1 MVTTTSTATLDP
13 NLALSEDFAELV
25 RRHVD
30 GRATADELELLK
42 ANGQVWARALY
53 RLLDDVA
60 ESIDDVRATVR
71 GHQRAVIM
79 ADLEAD
85 YRAVDGV
92 LSELVG
98 PPRAPLGGGSENGAP
113 EAGVAELQLSW
124 IPGRV
129 IAWAAGHG
137 APPESAEGVRA
148 RLDDCGGSTVEWAL
162 YRPVKLGGR
171 NRAETVSAPV
181 ESCLGWLV
189 ALGDTA
195 GEEGIGPSV
204 AWLGLVAAL
213 AVRLTAQ
220 GRFVPQLKKLRRR
233 DTGSDNG
240 DGAPRDGAP
249 RDGAPRRDAGSF
261 AVRWAPALVEAE
273 TLSSLADSL
282 PGTAAAFENQRDRI
296 AFTQAAL
303 ADLVDAIVS
312 QAVERLDVPAP
323 PPEPSTRAD
332 AAEAMLAHLD
342 GEPFEI
348 PSRHGSELA
357 RRLDQWSRP
366 VTGPHD
372 RGLVVQLD
380 PPDESGAWHLSV
392 LSISSAGELQP
403 VESALV
409 NASPAR
415 RHSVRHQ
422 LARLERLYPEL
433 LRLGGRRRGEVMLGQ
448 DEAWTLMTE
457 KGLVLTAGGYDVRVP
472 ALSRRRPRPSLR
484 LTSLEAQDS
493 MVGATQLADVRW
505 SVVFD
510 DVDLTADEIRRLASQ
525 ARPLVKSR
533 GQWVEI
539 ERADLVEAAEAL
551 AERADQTR
559 LTGADMLRHTL
570 GLEGS
575 PLAGGVTIA
584 GDGWAADLIRS
595 AQRLDGAAGAQPD
608 GFCGA
613 LRSYQSEALGWLGFL
628 EDAGLGGCLALDM
641 GLGKTPTML
650 AHVDK
655 AIADGVAEG
664 PSLVIAPPAVV
675 GNWASEARRFVPDLE
690 IAVHHGPSRIDKA
703 DVPGLA
709 AGVHLVITS
718 YGTAMRDI
726 DGFERVDWSK
736 VVLDEAQAIKNPAG
750 ETGQQLRRLTARS
763 RVALTGTPIE
773 NGLGDLWTIMDFC
786 NPGLL
791 GARAQFVAEMSK
803 VSKDSKAAEGDSGG
817 EGVLAALNGILVFRR
832 TKAEPQIAAELPDR
846 IDELDHCTMTAEQ
859 IGLYQAVLD
868 RLVADTADQES
879 DPKKKGAV
887 LAAITALKQIC
898 NHPVNYIED
907 GEPLDGRSGKLAR
920 LNEILEVVFASDE
933 RALIFTHFATWGER
947 LAEYLTQ
954 LTGSPIDCY
963 HGGLARRTRD
973 EMVARF
979 QRGTGPG
986 ALVLSI
992 KAGGTGLNLTAA
1004 SHVVLYDR
1012 WWNPAVEDQARDR
1025 AWRIGQKN
1033 TVVCHRLVCPGTVD
1047 ERVEEIVAG
1056 KRRIADL
1063 VLPKA
1068 SSIGDLDSDQLRAA
1082 LGIDPDLLLV
1092 DDENGAG
1099 RA

>member
-30 GRATADELELLK
+30 GRATADELELLR
-42 ANGQVWARALY
+42 ANEQVWARALY

-71 GHQRAVIM
+71 GHQRAMIV

-85 YRAVDGV
+85 YKAVDNV
-92 LSELVG
+92 LARLVG
-98 PPRAPLGGGSENGAP
+98 PARAPFGGGES

-129 IAWAAGHG
+129 IAWAAGPG
-137 APPESAEGVRA
+137 AAPDDASEVRA
-148 RLDDCGGSTVEWAL
+148 RLDECGASTVEWAP

-189 ALGDTA
+189 ALGDAA

-213 AVRLTAQ
+213 AVQLTAK

-233 DTGSDNG
+233 RDDDDGQKEHRGSGSGNGNG
-240 DGAPRDGAP
+240 DGGRT
-249 RDGAPRRDAGSF
+249 RSDAGIF
-261 AVRWAPALVEAE
+261 AVRWSPALVEAE
-273 TLSSLADSL
+273 ALSSLADSL
-282 PGTAAAFENQRDRI
+282 PGAVAAFENQRDRI

-303 ADLVDAIVS
+303 GDLVNAIVS

-323 PPEPSTRAD
+323 PPDPKTRAD
-332 AAEAMLAHLD
+332 AAEAMLACLD
-342 GEPFEI
+342 GEPFEV

-380 PPDESGAWHLSV
+380 PPDESGAWYLSV
-392 LSISSAGELQP
+392 LSISSAGEPQP

-433 LRLGGRRRGEVMLGQ
+433 LRLGGRRRGEVMLSQ

-457 KGLVLTAGGYDVRVP
+457 KGQVLSAGGYDVRVP
-472 ALSRRRPRPSLR
+472 ALSRRRPRPALR
-484 LTSLEAQDS
+484 LTSLEAADS
-493 MVGATQLADVRW
+493 MVGAQQLAAVRW
-505 SVVFD
+505 SVAFD
-510 DVDLTADEIRRLASQ
+510 DVELTADEIRRLASQ

-539 ERADLVEAAEAL
+539 ERADLTEAAEAL
-551 AERADQTR
+551 AERADRTR

-584 GDGWAADLIRS
+584 GEGWAADLIRS
-595 AQRLDGAAGAQPD
+595 ARRITGAATAQPD

-613 LRSYQSEALGWLGFL
+613 LRTYQSESLGWLGFL
-628 EDAGLGGCLALDM
+628 EGAGLGGCLALDM

-650 AHVDK
+650 AHVEK
-655 AIADGVAEG
+655 AMADGAADG

-690 IAVHHGPSRIDKA
+690 TVVHHGPGRIDKA
-703 DVPGLA
+703 DVPDLA
-709 AGVHLVITS
+709 ARAHLVITS
-718 YGTAMRDI
+718 YGTALRDI
-726 DGFERVDWSK
+726 EGFEQVDWSK
-736 VVLDEAQAIKNPAG
+736 VVLDEAQVIKNPAS
-750 ETGQQLRRLTARS
+750 ETAQQLRRLSGRS

-773 NGLGDLWTIMDFC
+773 NGLGDLWSIMDFC
-786 NPGLL
+786 NPGLV
-791 GARAQFVAEMSK
+791 GARAPFIAEMSK
-803 VSKDSKAAEGDSGG
+803 VSDGDSSG

-832 TKAEPQIAAELPDR
+832 TKAEPLIAAELPDR

-868 RLVADTADQES
+868 RLVAAAADEEPG
-879 DPKKKGAV
+879 PKKKGAV

-898 NHPVNYIED
+898 NHPVNYIDD
-907 GEPLDGRSGKLAR
+907 GGALDGRSGKLAR
-920 LNEILEVVFASDE
+920 LNELLEVVFASGE

-947 LAEYLTQ
+947 LAEYLAQ
-954 LTGSPIDCY
+954 RTGLPIDCY

-973 EMVARF
+973 AMVARF
-979 QRGTGPG
+979 QRGSGPG

-1025 AWRIGQKN
+1025 AWRIGQRN

-1056 KRRIADL
+1056 KRRIADM
-1063 VLPKA
+1063 VLPKS

-1082 LGIDPDLLLV
+1082 LGIDSDLLLV

-1099 RA
+1099 A

>member
-13 NLALSEDFAELV
+13 NLALSEDFAALV

-30 GRATADELELLK
+30 GRATADELELLR
-42 ANGQVWARALY
+42 ANEQVWARALY

-60 ESIDDVRATVR
+60 ESIDDVRSAVR
-71 GHQRAVIM
+71 GHQRAIVM

-85 YRAVDGV
+85 YRAVDRV
-92 LSELVG
+92 LAGLIG
-98 PPRAPLGGGSENGAP
+98 PARAPVGGESET
-113 EAGVAELQLSW
+113 ETGVAELQLSW

-129 IAWAAGHG
+129 IAWAAGPG
-137 APPESAEGVRA
+137 APPEDAEAVRA
-148 RLDDCGGSTVEWAL
+148 RLYDCGGSTVDWGT

-171 NRAETVSAPV
+171 NRADTVSAPV

-195 GEEGIGPSV
+195 GEEGIGASV
-204 AWLGLVAAL
+204 AWLGLAAAL
-213 AVRLTAQ
+213 AVRITAQ

-233 DTGSDNG
+233 RDEDGNDNG
-240 DGAPRDGAP
+240 DAGGN
-249 RDGAPRRDAGSF
+249 GGQPRRDAGTF
-261 AVRWAPALVEAE
+261 AVQWSPALVETE
-273 TLSSLADSL
+273 TLASLADSL
-282 PGTAAAFENQRDRI
+282 PGAVAAFENQRDRI
-296 AFTQAAL
+296 AFTQAVL
-303 ADLVDAIVS
+303 VDLVDAIVS
-312 QAVERLDVPAP
+312 QAAERLDVPAP
-323 PPEPSTRAD
+323 PPDPKTRAD

-372 RGLVVQLD
+372 RGLVVQLA

-392 LSISSAGELQP
+392 LSVSSAGDLQP

-409 NASPAR
+409 NASAAR

-493 MVGATQLADVRW
+493 KVGAQQLAAVRW

-510 DVDLTADEIRRLASQ
+510 DVELTADEIRQLASQ

-533 GQWVEI
+533 GRWIEI
-539 ERADLVEAAEAL
+539 ERADLAEAAEAL

-575 PLAGGVTIA
+575 PLAGGVAIA
-584 GDGWAADLIRS
+584 GEGWAADLIRS
-595 AQRLDGAAGAQPD
+595 AGRIAGAPTVQPD
-608 GFCGA
+608 GFQGA
-613 LRSYQSEALGWLGFL
+613 LRSYQAEALGWLGFL
-628 EDAGLGGCLALDM
+628 DEAGMGGCLALDM

-650 AHVDK
+650 AHVESTV
-655 AIADGVAEG
+655 AAGAADG

-690 IAVHHGPSRIDKA
+690 TVIHHGPSRIDKA
-703 DVPGLA
+703 DVPALA

-718 YGTAMRDI
+718 YGTALRDI

-750 ETGQQLRRLTARS
+750 ETGQQLRRLRARS

-773 NGLGDLWTIMDFC
+773 NGLGDLWSIMDFC
-786 NPGLL
+786 NPGLV
-791 GARAQFVAEMSK
+791 GARAPFIAEMSK
-803 VSKDSKAAEGDSGG
+803 VSEGDSSG

-832 TKAEPQIAAELPDR
+832 TKAEPMIAAELPDR
-846 IDELDHCTMTAEQ
+846 IDELDHCTMTTEQ

-868 RLVADTADQES
+868 RLVATAADEEPG
-879 DPKKKGAV
+879 PKKKGAV

-898 NHPVNYIED
+898 NHPVNYVDD
-907 GEPLDGRSGKLAR
+907 GGPLDGRSGKLAR

-947 LAEYLTQ
+947 LAQYLTEQ
-954 LTGSPIDCY
+954 TGMAIDCY
-963 HGGLARRTRD
+963 HGGLARRPRD

-979 QRGTGPG
+979 QRGTGAG

-1056 KRRIADL
+1056 KRRIADM
-1063 VLPKA
+1063 VLPKS
-1068 SSIGDLDSDQLRAA
+1068 SSIGDLDRDQLRAA
-1082 LGIDPDLLLV
+1082 LGIDSDLLLM

-1099 RA
+1099 